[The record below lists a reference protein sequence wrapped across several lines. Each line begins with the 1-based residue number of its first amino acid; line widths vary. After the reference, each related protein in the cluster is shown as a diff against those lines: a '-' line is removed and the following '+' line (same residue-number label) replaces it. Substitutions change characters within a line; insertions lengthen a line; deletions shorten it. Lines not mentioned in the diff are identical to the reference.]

1 MERGP
6 LIGILRDMCDTDKEL
21 DLIVMGEDDPVEIRN
36 VVEVEEL
43 RSSHGIKITTKQNYI
58 WIDASHVSIAYQARA
73 DLDDGYMEI
82 RKLRREGETP
92 KALKSGKS

>member
-6 LIGILRDMCDTDKEL
+6 LMRILEEMRGTEKEL

-43 RSSHGIKITTKQNYI
+43 RSSHGIKVTTMQNYI
-58 WIDASHVSIAYQARA
+58 WIDASHVSIAYQVR
-73 DLDDGYMEI
+73 DDIE
-82 RKLRREGETP
+82 
-92 KALKSGKS
+92 